1 MCLCTT
7 NLKEL
12 LVQGWEAAANI
23 RVIHNAVL
31 KKAAP
36 IWILNK
42 HTLLYCKH
50 YIVIQVASN
59 STQ

>member
-1 MCLCTT
+1 M
-7 NLKEL
+7 
-12 LVQGWEAAANI
+12 VQRREVAANI

-36 IWILNK
+36 VWILNK

-50 YIVIQVASN
+50 YIVIQVLEEGWGGGDGGGVRK
-59 STQ
+59 

>member
-1 MCLCTT
+1 MCLSVCTT

-12 LVQGWEAAANI
+12 LVQGWEVAANI

-36 IWILNK
+36 VWILNR
-42 HTLLYCKH
+42 HTLLYYQH
-50 YIVIQVASN
+50 YMLYK
-59 STQ
+59 

>member
-1 MCLCTT
+1 MCLSIT

-12 LVQGWEAAANI
+12 LVQGWEVTANI
-23 RVIHNAVL
+23 RVIHNTIL

-50 YIVIQVASN
+50 YVVIQVVSN